1 MFFHRMSFATPLAFR
16 MGLCYSSCMEAL
28 LSYRGKSITQE
39 DVVFIRGLMA
49 QNSGDSRWRLSRR
62 LCEAWNWRQAN
73 GALRDMVCRGLML
86 ALERAGYIELPGKR
100 QNPLNPLVQREK
112 PTVALID
119 SQPIEGPLSSILP
132 LEIRQVRRTPLEKL
146 CNSLIEQHHYLG
158 YCQPV
163 GEHLKYLVL
172 AGQRPVACLIYS
184 SAPRHI
190 GCRDRFIGWPVTIR
204 RPNLHLIAYQ
214 SRFLILPWV
223 RVPYLASHLLGQMA
237 KRLSADWE
245 RLYQHPVY
253 YQETFVDLERFPGTC
268 YKAANWLYLGKTT
281 GRGKNDH
288 TYKPNRSI
296 KAVWGYPLCRDF
308 RKQLCEA
315 RA

>member
-1 MFFHRMSFATPLAFR
+1 
-16 MGLCYSSCMEAL
+16 MEAL
-28 LSYRGKSITQE
+28 LTYRGKGITQE
-39 DVVFIRGLMA
+39 DVVFIRDLIG
-49 QNSGDSRWRLSRR
+49 QNPGDSRWRLSQR
-62 LCEAWNWRQAN
+62 LCQSWSWRQAN

-86 ALERAGYIELPGKR
+86 ALERAGYIELPGKK
-100 QNPLNPLVQREK
+100 QNPLNPLIQRGK
-112 PTVALID
+112 PPVAVID
-119 SQPIEGPLSSILP
+119 SQPIEGSLSSILP
-132 LEIRQVRRTPLEKL
+132 LEIRQVRRTPFEKL
-146 CNSLIEQHHYLG
+146 CNSLIEQYHYLG

-163 GEHLKYLVL
+163 GEHLKYLVF

-223 RVPYLASHLLGQMA
+223 RVPYLASHLLGKMA
-237 KRLSADWE
+237 KKLSADWQ
-245 RLYQHPVY
+245 RIYRHPIY
-253 YQETFVDLERFPGTC
+253 FQETFVDLERFQGTC

-296 KAVWGYPLCRDF
+296 KAVWGYPLCSDF
-308 RKQLCEA
+308 RARLCEA
-315 RA
+315 RG

>member
-1 MFFHRMSFATPLAFR
+1 
-16 MGLCYSSCMEAL
+16 MEAL
-28 LSYRGKSITQE
+28 FTYRGKRITQE

-49 QNSGDSRWRLSRR
+49 QNPEDSRWRLSRK
-62 LCEAWNWRQAN
+62 LCQAWNWRQAN

-112 PTVALID
+112 PPVAVID

-132 LEIRQVRRTPLEKL
+132 VEIRQVRHTPLEKL

-190 GCRDRFIGWPVTIR
+190 GCRDRFIGWLVTIR

-245 RLYQHPVY
+245 RVYQHPVY

-308 RKQLCEA
+308 RARLCEA
-315 RA
+315 KG

>member
-1 MFFHRMSFATPLAFR
+1 MD
-16 MGLCYSSCMEAL
+16 AL
-28 LSYRGKSITQE
+28 LSYRGKRITEE
-39 DVVFIRGLMA
+39 DVIFIRGLIG
-49 QNSGDSRWRLSRR
+49 QNPGDSRWRLSQR

-86 ALERAGYIELPGKR
+86 ALERAGYIELPAKK
-100 QNPLNPLVQREK
+100 QNSLNPLVHREK
-112 PTVALID
+112 PTPVAID
-119 SQPIEGPLSSILP
+119 SQPIEGRLSSILP
-132 LEIRQVRRTPLEKL
+132 LEIQQVRRTALDKF
-146 CNSLIEQHHYLG
+146 CNSLIEQYHYLG

-163 GEHLKYLVL
+163 GEHLKYLVF

-190 GCRDRFIGWPVTIR
+190 GCRDRFIGWPVRIR
-204 RPNLHLIAYQ
+204 RQNLHLMAYQ

-223 RVPYLASHLLGQMA
+223 KVPHLASHLLGRMA
-237 KRLSADWE
+237 KRLSTDWQ
-245 RLYQHPVY
+245 RLYQHSVY
-253 YQETFVDLERFPGTC
+253 FQETFVDLGRFKGTC
-268 YKAANWLYLGKTT
+268 YQAANWLYLGKTT

-308 RKQLCEA
+308 RAKLCEG
-315 RA
+315 RG